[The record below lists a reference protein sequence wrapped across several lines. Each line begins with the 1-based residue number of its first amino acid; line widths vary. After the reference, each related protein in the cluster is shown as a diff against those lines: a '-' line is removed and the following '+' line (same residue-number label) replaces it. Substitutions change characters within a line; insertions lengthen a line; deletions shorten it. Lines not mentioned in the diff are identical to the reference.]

1 MVEMDENGRIPNKT
15 YKKNIQDLLMDK
27 MERENARKEK
37 GGARLIAKFGA
48 TMDGAREMGR
58 KGLRKGALK

>member
-1 MVEMDENGRIPNKT
+1 
-15 YKKNIQDLLMDK
+15 MDK

-37 GGARLIAKFGA
+37 GGGARLIAKFGA